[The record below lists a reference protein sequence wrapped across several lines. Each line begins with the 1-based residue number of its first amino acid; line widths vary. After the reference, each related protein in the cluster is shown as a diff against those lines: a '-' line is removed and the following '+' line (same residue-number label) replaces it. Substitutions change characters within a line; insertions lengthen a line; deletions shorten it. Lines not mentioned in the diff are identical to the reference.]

1 MNWIPAFMVAIVFS
15 MLTRLTID
23 AQGPE
28 IAPFSGAA
36 FGLARL
42 AAALS
47 INHETL
53 TARQRL
59 YRA

>member
-1 MNWIPAFMVAIVFS
+1 MVAIVFS
-15 MLTRLTID
+15 ILTRLTID